1 LKIVRLLLMGA
12 FFLNATWSGRPLV
25 DALRELE
32 RRGLHLIYSS
42 EVIQMEMTVRGEPHA
57 TEPRAILDELLR
69 EQHLHAV
76 DGPKDTLV
84 IVRDTQR
91 EPAAVPAA
99 AVPVAVDQIV
109 VTPSHYGI
117 LGGQPE
123 QRQFL
128 SREEVRALPHFSDDV
143 YRAINRI
150 PGAATTDVS
159 ANFNIRG
166 GERNEVEVLLDG
178 VPIYEPFHVKDLTGI
193 FSTIDAEALGGV
205 DILTGGF
212 PAEYG
217 GRMSGVIDIVSQTP
231 SARRTEVG
239 ISVLNS
245 RVLSAG
251 TFNDS
256 RGQWLFSFRPGY
268 LHTVLHMIDKTSQL
282 DPSYYDL
289 LSKVQWQLSDSAVV
303 SANFFSSQDRV
314 KFEASDEHAVS
325 RSEDDYLWLNA
336 RTAIT
341 PRLYAQSVIWAG
353 RIRRN
358 RRGNSD
364 NQGDHIDLH
373 DDRSFDSVAVK
384 NDTTF
389 EWTAR
394 QTIKAGFDIRRLRA
408 DYDFLAH
415 AFEQESIL
423 HFGTPNI
430 VDRLVRTH
438 PSGTDA
444 SVYAADRVTVRPNL
458 VVEAGLRTD
467 RQSYAP
473 DGAHFSPRFNVGWSI
488 TPSTSLRGAW
498 GRYVQ
503 PQGIE
508 ELQVEDGVAQFFPA
522 QHATHAVIGVDHV
535 FSGGWSMRVEAYD
548 KQMSRL
554 RPRFENLLDSLALF
568 PEAQADRL
576 RIAPVRGVARGAELL
591 LRKESSGPW
600 SGWIG
605 YTRASVRDD
614 IDGRM
619 VPRSWDQRDAVTFS
633 VNYGHAERWNVNLA
647 GIFHSGWPT
656 TSITA
661 SVTPVGNGNYA
672 LNITPDP
679 LNGDR
684 LPGYARVDLRASRSL
699 PIASGRLSFF
709 VEAINLFNHANAS
722 RVGGF
727 DFNVDRDLTVTATR
741 RTESIVP
748 LVPSFGITWQF

>member
-1 LKIVRLLLMGA
+1 MGL

-32 RRGLHLIYSS
+32 HRGLHLIYSS
-42 EVIQMEMTVRGEPHA
+42 EVIQMEMTVRSEPRA

-76 DGPKDTLV
+76 DGPKETLV
-84 IVRDTQR
+84 IVRDT
-91 EPAAVPAA
+91 PHAAELPSVAI
-99 AVPVAVDQIV
+99 PVALDQIV

-150 PGAATTDVS
+150 PGAASTDVS

-178 VPIYEPFHVKDLTGI
+178 VPIYEPFHVKDLMGV

-217 GRMSGVIDIVSQTP
+217 GRMSGVIDIASLTP
-231 SARRTEVG
+231 TARRTEVG
-239 ISVLNS
+239 ISLLNS
-245 RVLSAG
+245 RLLSAG
-251 TFNDS
+251 TFSDN

-268 LHTVLHMIDKTSQL
+268 LHQVLKMIDKTSGL

-303 SANFFSSQDRV
+303 SLNFFSSQDRLR
-314 KFEASDEHAVS
+314 FDESSEHAVS
-325 RSEDDYLWLNA
+325 RSRDDYLWVNA

-341 PRLYAQSVIWAG
+341 PRLFAQNVIWAA
-353 RIRRN
+353 RIRRS
-358 RRGNSD
+358 RDGNAD
-364 NQGDHIDLH
+364 DQGDHIDLH
-373 DDRSFDSVAVK
+373 DDRSFDSAALK

-389 EWTAR
+389 DWTAH
-394 QTIKAGFDIRRLRA
+394 QSIKAGFDLRRVRA
-408 DYDFLAH
+408 DYDFEAH
-415 AFEQESIL
+415 AIEQQSIL

-430 VDRLVRTH
+430 VDRLVRAH
-438 PSGTDA
+438 PSGTDVSA
-444 SVYAADRVTVRPNL
+444 YVADRITVRPNL
-458 VVEAGLRTD
+458 IVEAGLRAD
-467 RQSYAP
+467 RQSYTP
-473 DGAHFSPRFNVGWSI
+473 DGTHFSPRFNVGWSI

-498 GRYVQ
+498 GRYIQ

-508 ELQVEDGVAQFFPA
+508 ELQVEDGVQQFFPA
-522 QHATHAVIGVDHV
+522 QRSTHVVVGVDHV
-535 FSGGWSMRVEAYD
+535 FSHGWSARVEVYD
-548 KQMSRL
+548 KRMSHL

-568 PEAQADRL
+568 PEAQADRI
-576 RIAPVRGVARGAELL
+576 RIAPDHGVARGAELL
-591 LRKESSGPW
+591 LRKESNGPW
-600 SGWIG
+600 SGWIS
-605 YTRASVRDD
+605 YARSSVRDD
-614 IDGRM
+614 VDGRM
-619 VPRSWDQRDAVTFS
+619 VPRSWDQRDAVTAS
-633 VNYGHAERWNVNLA
+633 VNYGHADRWNISLA

-656 TSITA
+656 TSI
-661 SVTPVGNGNYA
+661 SPYLVPVGGGNYD
-672 LNITPDP
+672 LKINTGP
-679 LNGDR
+679 LNDDR
-684 LPGYARVDLRASRSL
+684 LPGYARIDLRASRSV

-709 VEAINLFNHANAS
+709 VEAINLFNHANVS
-722 RVGGF
+722 RVAGF
-727 DFNVDRDLTVTATR
+727 NITADRNLTLTTTR
-741 RTESIVP
+741 LTESIVP